1 MLLGCDDLYM
11 VGIAAIC
18 WAIWNTRNKITFDK
32 YKMRTPCEVMFL
44 SFALLMYWAGLQ
56 KEQGKEKLQFGASR
70 MMEKHQV
77 FFVCATETMG
87 CLCPTPEWLSL
98 EREDSVAPICS
109 SMLDAILLYL
119 LEENCGGLLL
129 F

>member
-32 YKMRTPCEVMFL
+32 YETRTPCEVMFL
-44 SFALLMYWAGLQ
+44 SFALLMCWAGMQ

-70 MMEKHQV
+70 MMEK
-77 FFVCATETMG
+77 A
-87 CLCPTPEWLSL
+87 S
-98 EREDSVAPICS
+98 
-109 SMLDAILLYL
+109 
-119 LEENCGGLLL
+119 GLLRL
-129 F
+129 HNGNNGMLVPYSGVVGSGA